1 MTIYTALTI
10 LFVIALLGFIFSLVM
25 LLKEYVKDDMKF
37 DKIIHYEVNLH
48 TNLILMWIAVMG
60 RMIVQ
65 HFSK

>member
-48 TNLILMWIAVMG
+48 ANLILMWIAVMG

-65 HFSK
+65 HFTK